1 MAYVVIRDPRTN
13 ISVQPTK
20 VYVDISEAE
29 TEAKRLATQ
38 HKGILFLVAK
48 FVSGAEIP
56 REEAKIVKY
65 DGIGGRNADPWDS
78 DQCPF

>member
-1 MAYVVIRDPRTN
+1 MAYVVIRDPRTH

-20 VYVDISEAE
+20 VYVDILEAE
-29 TEAKRLATQ
+29 TEAKRLAMQ
-38 HKGILFLVAK
+38 NRGILFLVAK

-56 REEAKIVKY
+56 KEEPKLVKY

-78 DQCPF
+78 EECPF